1 MARKDLKIRTNER
14 IKKEFEFAKTEINA
28 ETHEEALIR
37 LILLCAEN
45 GDLERVDTE
54 VLERRLQDVH

>member
-1 MARKDLKIRTNER
+1 MARKDLKIPTNER
-14 IKKEFEFAKTEINA
+14 IKKEFKFAKTEINA

-54 VLERRLQDVH
+54 VLERRLQDTQ